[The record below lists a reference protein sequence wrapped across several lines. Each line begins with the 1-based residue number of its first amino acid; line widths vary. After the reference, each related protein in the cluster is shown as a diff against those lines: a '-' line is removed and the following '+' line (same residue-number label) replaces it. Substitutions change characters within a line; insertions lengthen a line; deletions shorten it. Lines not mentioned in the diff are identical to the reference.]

1 MGTDDVGAQLL
12 ELNLQTADADRG
24 GQVLGILNRGLA
36 GDDCLSVGNL
46 CLHGGNADKGA
57 VIVDSD
63 GLAVCVGFLG
73 CCRKLLLARIGEGQL
88 HDNLLVV
95 HGVRLVSRLGAGD
108 ICTFQYDVSALLQRG
123 DRLAAG
129 ELILIGRTVQRVV
142 VVSVR
147 ILLADEVQGSG
158 AAQLLQDGIGIRDT
172 GDLDVDAVG
181 ALPVDLCLRGV
192 LLNTALQLVDRII
205 HVLV

>member
-1 MGTDDVGAQLL
+1 MESVWYPAW
-12 ELNLQTADADRG
+12 A
-24 GQVLGILNRGLA
+24 LA
-36 GDDCLSVGNL
+36 TS
-46 CLHGGNADKGA
+46 
-57 VIVDSD
+57 
-63 GLAVCVGFLG
+63 
-73 CCRKLLLARIGEGQL
+73 
-88 HDNLLVV
+88 
-95 HGVRLVSRLGAGD
+95 
-108 ICTFQYDVSALLQRG
+108 